1 MQYNSAAVYHKTG
14 HFMFYCDQ
22 RRAKW
27 YLKKGLGE
35 IVYQDQS
42 RLEIKLNFETAG
54 PGPNDEFSSHEI
66 LQRCVVCGSVE
77 NLTKHHVV
85 PTCYRK
91 FFPIEYKSRINH
103 DVVIICENHHHI
115 YEDFANILKDR
126 LADKY
131 DIPNLQQCS
140 QMQSPTANPLL
151 KKLSSTK
158 SLCVA
163 YLNDLNKRKEINQKV
178 VEKLNSL
185 NIDVN
190 TDDVAQIIKDTD
202 NQIET
207 IKSVSSTIDH
217 GEMLVSKLED
227 IDKFIRYWRKHFLSI
242 MKPKFMPKGW
252 SVNYRTNIKINK

>member
-27 YLKKGLGE
+27 YLKKGLGD
-35 IVYQDQS
+35 ITFQDQS
-42 RLEIKLNFETAG
+42 RLEIRLNFETAG

-66 LQRCVVCGSVE
+66 IKRCVVCGGVE
-77 NLTKHHVV
+77 SLTKHHVV

-115 YEDFANILKDR
+115 YEDYANILKDR

-131 DIPNLQQCS
+131 NIPNLQECS
-140 QMQSPTANPLL
+140 QMQSPVANPLL

-163 YLNDLNKRKEINQKV
+163 YVSDMAKKREVNLKVINK
-178 VEKLNSL
+178 LSSF
-185 NIDVN
+185 NIDVKSADIEKIIRD
-190 TDDVAQIIKDTD
+190 TDAQI
-202 NQIET
+202 EM

-217 GEMLVSKLED
+217 GQMLVSKLED

-242 MKPKFMPKGW
+242 MKPKYMPKGW
-252 SVNYRTNIKINK
+252 SVNYRTNIKISK